1 MRPIHAVLPTALA
14 ALALAASVTPAAGEE
29 PAPLYVRQAM
39 QAEINPA
46 IVAIWDIGNAASDEN
61 GMLDGTQMT
70 EESWQALA
78 NAASDLAAAAER
90 MASASDIRAAS
101 PGNMATEDYE
111 VSMAQV
117 QAYIDEDPQGFRDL
131 AASFAQ
137 LARTLENAARAR
149 DVATAGNLVAT
160 MDTECSV
167 CHSRYWY
174 AEAQ

>member
-1 MRPIHAVLPTALA
+1 A
-14 ALALAASVTPAAGEE
+14 
-29 PAPLYVRQAM
+29 
-39 QAEINPA
+39 
-46 IVAIWDIGNAASDEN
+46 
-61 GMLDGTQMT
+61 QMT

-101 PGNMATEDYE
+101 PGNLATEDYE